1 MSCVDALSTAGL
13 HGVSWKHSTLSQK
26 EMLSYK
32 EHIIVELAK
41 AMLKNLF
48 EGKFFKPSQCT
59 LKARKV
65 CLELQQAVLTF

>member
-13 HGVSWKHSTLSQK
+13 RDVSWKRSTLSQK

-48 EGKFFKPSQCT
+48 EGKFLNLLSAP
-59 LKARKV
+59 
-65 CLELQQAVLTF
+65 